1 MKKLRCYPKTTN
13 YISIF
18 MLIISI
24 IICVVPLIKFEED
37 SNLYQIIWIIITLLC
52 ILYSIF
58 CLIHYSQYIY
68 VKNDKIV
75 LRCILYKIVELD
87 VQNCYY
93 VVTSLLSNYGRTF
106 ISDRWICIYYKDE
119 TKFFKYGLSNNKK
132 YKRIQIIYNE
142 ENLMFIK
149 NYIEKKEN
157 SMSNY
162 LNNLYK
168 EKEKK
173 A

>member
-1 MKKLRCYPKTTN
+1 MEKLRCYPKLAN
-13 YISIF
+13 YLIIF

-24 IICVVPLIKFEED
+24 IVFFVPLIKFEEET
-37 SNLYQIIWIIITLLC
+37 NIYKIIWIIITLLC

-58 CLIHYSQYIY
+58 CLIRYSQYIY
-68 VKNDKIV
+68 VKNDKII

-93 VVTSLLSNYGRTF
+93 VVTSLISDYGRTS
-106 ISDRWICIYYKDE
+106 ISNLWICIYQKDE

-157 SMSNY
+157 SMINY